1 LLSYVA
7 WVWSAPRQIGQGEWK
22 VDLPSGPSTLLQIG
36 IGILD
41 LGSCALAM
49 YMLLPAHPDIG
60 FVTMAVVFVSATLLG
75 FASHAPGG
83 LGVFDAA
90 MLVALWQFDKES
102 VLAGLLLF
110 RLLYYLIPFA
120 IALAILGS
128 REIWL
133 NVSGTRRVAEP
144 KAIKSVTAPI
154 RSELESDK
162 TDTD

>member
-1 LLSYVA
+1 MV
-7 WVWSAPRQIGQGEWK
+7 
-22 VDLPSGPSTLLQIG
+22 QIG

-49 YMLLPAHPDIG
+49 YMLLPAHPEIG

-110 RLLYYLIPFA
+110 RVLYYLIPFVL
-120 IALAILGS
+120 ALTILGS

-133 NVSGTRRVAEP
+133 NVKGTRRSADPAV
-144 KAIKSVTAPI
+144 ITSVTEPI
-154 RSELESDK
+154 RSEFESEK
-162 TDTD
+162 TDAG